1 MDAPFRRFFKELG
14 IPVQMLNDREKV
26 NRCTSQVGVHS
37 VVRGGNTFKKWYGYG
52 SIPISTIFRGMNIH
66 KSQLFWCEQK
76 GYKGFDPSPYDTGEI
91 WMGCFLMVAD
101 SVWRWLMLIMWMCVH
116 SVSSHIWEPFDWR
129 SFQKPRFGNH
139 GWSTSIGF
147 LVSIRLDFPSI
158 FQSFRF
164 SDTHHLYPLVN

>member
-1 MDAPFRRFFKELG
+1 MRRSAVSSRSLAF
-14 IPVQMLNDREKV
+14 QC
-26 NRCTSQVGVHS
+26 RCWTTARRSIAVPPRWEFTVWWE
-37 VVRGGNTFKKWYGYG
+37 GGTLSKKWYGYG